1 MRRPIKPN
9 EIQKV
14 VEYLGFTLREV
25 QSSHWQYKKDDV
37 GKVTVPRYAEIGEDI
52 FMWICRQLKITKKEF
67 WNILDKKIK

>member
-1 MRRPIKPN
+1 MRRPLKPN

-14 VEYLGFTLREV
+14 VEYLGFTLKEI
-25 QSSHWQYKKDDV
+25 QSSHWQYKKEGA
-37 GKVTVPRYAEIGEDI
+37 GKVTIPRYAEIGEDI